1 MKTLGVKIKPASF
14 LLATVA
20 IVHAIAALGA
30 RIGLRPTVPLRP
42 RRTGYGG
49 HGAFHLPEI
58 TAECRELRRL
68 GRKDYRARLA
78 AKSKTRSD
86 RDAAGRKVNAVIRN
100 LDADGRWL
108 ADGRLQKNTPV
119 EKVISTKVVIA
130 NGNGRC
136 DYLVSR
142 DHAAGRAP

>member
-1 MKTLGVKIKPASF
+1 MPGQAELNDDANLLVGQPFRLGEFERAESR
-14 LLATVA
+14 AH
-20 IVHAIAALGA
+20 HAVDFAPFDGQLN
-30 RIGLRPTVPLRP
+30 
-42 RRTGYGG
+42 
-49 HGAFHLPEI
+49 
-58 TAECRELRRL
+58 LRRAL
-68 GRKDYRARLA
+68 VSGDCLEFQSEEIARQNSHIRRK
-78 AKSKTRSD
+78 RSD

-142 DHAAGRAP
+142 AHAAGRAP